1 MLTICMK
8 TEQKKLRH
16 SHLWMVFA
24 GIPLLPAVLGGG
36 NYLNN
41 LEMLKSGWY
50 SLWTQHSLFYA
61 GFFYG
66 PLIAIYCSYIWRVEH
81 LNYNWNSLMTMPTS
95 EWEIFLAKLLMAL
108 RCTIALQLWVG
119 VLFILSGKIV
129 GLPGLPPGEILFW
142 LLRGSL
148 GGMVTAALQLVMS
161 MMIRSFAAPV
171 AIALLGSVAG
181 FLLSGKGVGMFWP
194 YALMTEGMNANKS
207 TDVLSSPVG
216 FGVAVCGFLVLFT
229 VVGVGYLKYK
239 DVHA

>member
-1 MLTICMK
+1 MLTVCMK
-8 TEQKKLRH
+8 TEQKKLKH
-16 SHLWMVFA
+16 SHLWLVFA
-24 GIPLLPAVLGGG
+24 GIPLLPTVLGGG

-61 GFFYG
+61 SFFYG

-95 EWEIFLAKLLMAL
+95 ERDIFLAKLLMAL
-108 RCTIALQLWVG
+108 RCTVALQLWVG

-148 GGMVTAALQLVMS
+148 GGIVTAALQLVLS
-161 MMIRSFAAPV
+161 MMIRSFAVPV
-171 AIALLGSVAG
+171 AMALLGSVAG
-181 FLLSGKGVGMFWP
+181 FLMSSKGMGMLWP
-194 YALMTEGMNANKS
+194 YALMMEGMNANKS
-207 TDVLSSPVG
+207 TDVLSNPVG
-216 FGVAVCGFLVLFT
+216 FGAAICGFLILFT
-229 VVGVGYLKYK
+229 SIGVCYLKYK

>member
-1 MLTICMK
+1 MLTVCMK
-8 TEQKKLRH
+8 TEQKKLKH
-16 SHLWMVFA
+16 SHLWLVFA
-24 GIPLLPAVLGGG
+24 GIPLLPTVLGGG

-61 GFFYG
+61 SFFYG

-95 EWEIFLAKLLMAL
+95 ERDIFLAKLLMSL
-108 RCTIALQLWVG
+108 RCTVALQLWVG

-148 GGMVTAALQLVMS
+148 GGIVTAALQLVLS
-161 MMIRSFAAPV
+161 MMIRSFAVPV
-171 AIALLGSVAG
+171 AMALLGSVAG
-181 FLLSGKGVGMFWP
+181 FLMSSKGMGMLWP
-194 YALMTEGMNANKS
+194 YALMMEGMNANKN
-207 TDVLSSPVG
+207 TDVLSNPVG
-216 FGVAVCGFLVLFT
+216 FGVAICGFLILFT
-229 VVGVGYLKYK
+229 SIGVCYLKYK

>member
-1 MLTICMK
+1 MLTVCMK
-8 TEQKKLRH
+8 TEQKKLKH
-16 SHLWMVFA
+16 SHLWLVFA
-24 GIPLLPAVLGGG
+24 GIPLLPTVLGGG

-61 GFFYG
+61 SFFYG

-95 EWEIFLAKLLMAL
+95 ERDIFLAKLLMAL
-108 RCTIALQLWVG
+108 RCTVALQLWVG

-148 GGMVTAALQLVMS
+148 GGMVTAALQLVLS
-161 MMIRSFAAPV
+161 MMIRSFAVPV
-171 AIALLGSVAG
+171 AMALLGSVAG
-181 FLLSGKGVGMFWP
+181 FLMSSKGMGMLWP
-194 YALMTEGMNANKS
+194 YALMMEGMNANKS
-207 TDVLSSPVG
+207 TDVLSNPVG
-216 FGVAVCGFLVLFT
+216 FGAAICGFLILFT
-229 VVGVGYLKYK
+229 SIGVCYLKYK